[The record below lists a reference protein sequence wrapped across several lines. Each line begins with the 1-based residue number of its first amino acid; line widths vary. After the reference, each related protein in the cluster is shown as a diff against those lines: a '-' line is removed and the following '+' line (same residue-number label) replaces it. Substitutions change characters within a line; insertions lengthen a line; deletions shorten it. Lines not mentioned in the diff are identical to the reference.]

1 MRYME
6 SGQTVARM
14 NLAVSRGQDKTDWFN
29 CEAWDV
35 VAQLAGQHL
44 AKGQQV
50 QVQGRLKMDT
60 WQDRQTGQQRSAV
73 KVTVSRFDFVEAY
86 SPSGNGGGGAGGG
99 GGSASGGFSAAPPPP
114 PKEVRQVPT
123 FGGSAGSA
131 GPGGAAAGAPGGG
144 FTPSPQPPL
153 SPEARWTQFFAQ
165 PTQYWDNRD
174 NKRNPRAPDFKHK
187 DSGEALWIDSRD
199 TPPWVADSLRQL
211 DGAGGGGDFQSSS
224 AGSPAPPSGGGA
236 PPAEPEAKSAE
247 DIPF

>member
-14 NLAVSRGQDKTDWFN
+14 ALAVSRGQDKTDWFN
-29 CEAWDV
+29 CEAWDM

-50 QVQGRLKMDT
+50 QVQGRLRMDT

-73 KVTVSRFDFVEAY
+73 KVTVSRFDFVQAF
-86 SPSGNGGGGAGGG
+86 SPSDGGGRGE
-99 GGSASGGFSAAPPPP
+99 GSSSDGFSTAPPSP
-114 PKEVRQVPT
+114 PKEVQKVPT
-123 FGGSAGSA
+123 FGGSA
-131 GPGGAAAGAPGGG
+131 GPGGAAAAAPGGG
-144 FTPSPQPPL
+144 FTPSPPPPL
-153 SPEARWTQFFAQ
+153 TPEARWTQFFAQ

-187 DSGEALWIDSRD
+187 DSGEALWIDSYD

-224 AGSPAPPSGGGA
+224 AASPAPPGADA
-236 PPAEPEAKSAE
+236 PPAEPEAKGAE